1 MGSTTLT
8 LKGSIT
14 DLKGEVVISVIS
26 PYGGMTT
33 DYVVPVEL
41 PKETPVELTVSLPG
55 TQLSKDNNKIRFF
68 EGASAKGKEVAIIG
82 KAFLDSNGTA
92 DYTFGVLASD
102 PDTLNFMPSL
112 NVRGY
117 QISVMP
123 LTPEQLPD
131 EASLLD
137 YFDVLAINDVA
148 TSDWSEQQVAAI
160 TGWISK
166 GGTLILS
173 GGAGYSKTAKAFA
186 AIAPV
191 EPDGGTV
198 SQPISPEMVN
208 AGEAKSASAGD
219 MTLSTGK
226 LAAGATKLLG
236 GGTPIAAERKLGLGK
251 VLYIAAL
258 IPHWSRLLL
267 GREVPRYMRIGC
279 KTRYF
284 QCSRAIPTAIIRI
297 GAFNR
302 S

>member
-1 MGSTTLT
+1 MPAHLTLT
-8 LKGSIT
+8 NRTNT

-236 GGTPIAAERKLGLGK
+236 GERRLRPSVSWDWARCCTLP
-251 VLYIAAL
+251 L
-258 IPHWSRLLL
+258 ISHWSRLLL

-279 KTRYF
+279 KARYF
-284 QCSRAIPTAIIRI
+284 QCSRAIRTAIIRI